1 MDVHQTRKHFK
12 AIILISHNNAEKS
25 QKAKYTK
32 NEKSGNIYKKWE
44 IHIVLWSSNLNPD
57 ALSSKAMEKV
67 KCKNII

>member
-1 MDVHQTRKHFK
+1 MLK
-12 AIILISHNNAEKS
+12 KS

-57 ALSSKAMEKV
+57 ALSSIAMEKV
-67 KCKNII
+67 KCNNII

>member
-1 MDVHQTRKHFK
+1 MLK
-12 AIILISHNNAEKS
+12 KS

-57 ALSSKAMEKV
+57 ALSSIVMEKV
-67 KCKNII
+67 KCNNII